1 MIRIP
6 MRKTLSLFTIIFF
19 VFGIFV
25 YGKSGSNHSLE
36 ASLDKN
42 GIVLGVSEEA
52 SNGEVDS
59 NIEPQNNFLPSIV
72 DENLPPTKNASSSEY
87 NLKTGKAVVLDCKSG
102 STIYDKNSTE
112 KVAIASITKLA
123 TALVFLKKNLS
134 LDSVYEVKKED
145 RVEGGLLHLRT
156 GDLVTIKDLLNLS
169 LVSSDNMATMALVSA
184 SDLSVKEF
192 VIEMNLFAKENGLA
206 DTNFIDTIGL
216 EQNLSTALDVAKLA
230 NLAFANEVIAGI
242 VAQDKYIFKTKNGRE
257 VIAKS
262 TNILLDDEITD
273 GIRVIG
279 GKTGFT
285 NSAGYCFV
293 GKFVDDKNKNIIS
306 VILDDSEKASRF
318 YQAHNLAK
326 WAFNNFSWN
335 N

>member
-1 MIRIP
+1 

-25 YGKSGSNHSLE
+25 YGKSDSSYSIGS
-36 ASLDKN
+36 AMDKN
-42 GIVLGVSEEA
+42 GIVLGISEEA
-52 SNGEVDS
+52 PNGGMDS
-59 NIEPQNNFLPSIV
+59 NVESQNNSLPIDDMV
-72 DENLPPTKNASSSEY
+72 KYKNLPPTKNASSSDY
-87 NLKTGKAVVLDCKSG
+87 NLKAGKAVVLDCTSG
-102 STIYDKNSTE
+102 SVIYDKNSTE

-123 TALVFLKKNLS
+123 TVLVFLKKNLS

-169 LVSSDNMATMALVSA
+169 LVSSDNMATMALVNA
-184 SDLSVKEF
+184 SGMSLKEF
-192 VIEMNLFAKENGLA
+192 VIEMNIFAKTNDLVN
-206 DTNFIDTIGL
+206 TNFIDAIGL
-216 EQNLSTALDVAKLA
+216 EQNLSTAVDVAKLA
-230 NLAFANEVIAGI
+230 NLAFANETIAGI
-242 VAQDKYIFKTKNGRE
+242 VSQEQYAFATKNGRA
-257 VIAKS
+257 VIARS
-262 TNILLDDEITD
+262 TNILLDDKVDD
-273 GIRVIG
+273 GVKVVG

-306 VILDDSEKASRF
+306 VVLDESEKKSRF
-318 YQAHNLAK
+318 YQARNLAK
-326 WAFNNFSWN
+326 WAYDNFTWN

>member
-1 MIRIP
+1 MRI
-6 MRKTLSLFTIIFF
+6 TLSLFTIIFF

-25 YGKSGSNHSLE
+25 YGKSDSSYSIGS
-36 ASLDKN
+36 AMDKN

-52 SNGEVDS
+52 SNSDVDGNVES
-59 NIEPQNNFLPSIV
+59 QNNFSPIIK
-72 DENLPPTKNASSSEY
+72 DENLPPTRNASSSEY
-87 NLKTGKAVVLDCKSG
+87 DLKTGKGVVLDCKSG

-123 TALVFLKKNLS
+123 TALVFLQKNVS

-156 GDLVTIKDLLNLS
+156 GDLVTVKDLLNLS
-169 LVSSDNMATMALVSA
+169 LISSDNMATMALVNA
-184 SDLSVKEF
+184 SDLSSKEF
-192 VIEMNLFAKENGLA
+192 VIEMNIFAKTNGLV
-206 DTNFIDTIGL
+206 DTNFIDAIGL
-216 EQNLSTALDVAKLA
+216 EQNLSTALDVARLA
-230 NLAFANEVIAGI
+230 NLAFANETIAGI
-242 VAQDKYIFKTKNGRE
+242 VSQEQYKFVTKNGRE

-262 TNILLDDEITD
+262 TNILLDDKDDD
-273 GIRVIG
+273 GVKVVG

-306 VILDDSEKASRF
+306 VVLDESEKNSRF
-318 YQAHNLAK
+318 YQARNLAK
-326 WAFNNFSWN
+326 WAYDNFTWN